1 MSPLLDVRD
10 LSVSFPLGDG
20 RTLRAAHEISFTLDR
35 GQSLAL
41 VGESGSGKSTIAK
54 LITRLVT
61 ARSGALFLDGQ
72 DVLSAESRPSRA
84 FRKRVQMIFQDP
96 FGSMNPVHTVRHHI
110 ERPLR
115 IHGRYTEGTVE
126 ALLEQ
131 VMLRPADT
139 FAAKYPSEMSGG
151 QLQRVAI
158 ARALAVEP
166 DLLIADEPTSM
177 LDVSARVDILRLLK
191 GLQRQGTALLFITHD
206 LAAARFIADQ
216 ILVLYAG
223 QVMEVGDSDRI
234 ISDPQHPY
242 TRLLMAAAPRPGGSL
257 MADLPGKPG
266 LPPTIDPPPGCPFAA
281 RCPSA
286 QTLCMERTPPLLF
299 HHTHAARCHLYTEET
314 LT

>member
-10 LSVSFPLGDG
+10 LSVSFRLGDG
-20 RTLRAAHEISFTLDR
+20 RLLRAAHEISFSLDR

-54 LITRLVT
+54 LITRLVP
-61 ARSGALFLDGQ
+61 AWGGAVHLDGQ
-72 DVLSAESRPSRA
+72 DVLSAESRPSRRY
-84 FRKRVQMIFQDP
+84 RKRVQMIFQDP

-110 ERPLR
+110 ERPLK
-115 IHGRYTEGTVE
+115 IHGRFKEGMVE
-126 ALLEQ
+126 SLLER
-131 VMLRPADT
+131 VMLRPAEM
-139 FAAKYPSEMSGG
+139 FAAKYPAEMSGG

-191 GLQRQGTALLFITHD
+191 GLQDQGMALLFITHD
-206 LAAARFIADQ
+206 LAAARFIADR

-223 QVMEVGDSDRI
+223 QVMEEGDAERMI
-234 ISDPQHPY
+234 ADPQHPY

-257 MADLPGKPG
+257 MAELPGKPG
-266 LPPTIDPPPGCPFAA
+266 LPPTIDPPPGCPFAP
-281 RCPSA
+281 RCPST
-286 QTLCMERTPPLLF
+286 QSLCAERTPQLLVQ
-299 HHTHAARCHLYTEET
+299 HAHAARCHLYTEENVT
-314 LT
+314 